1 MEVMDAAGSGLEDG
15 SGAPTGSTVSG
26 DTGINVGV
34 AIVGAGGSADRGGS
48 GPMTLSSR
56 LSRSSAAK
64 GFERTPSWIQSPYSG
79 MSWAGVVERFQSSLL
94 AASGP
99 PMLPPLATGA
109 STNRT

>member
-64 GFERTPSWIQSPYSG
+64 GFERTPSDRACSARW
-79 MSWAGVVERFQSSLL
+79 RTSSLTMPDIRITGIIGFCRL
-94 AASGP
+94 SSRP
-99 PMLPPLATGA
+99 RWMPLP
-109 STNRT
+109 SSRT